1 MIEGGE
7 VVGWKQRS
15 IACWALVVVLWAGT
29 AAAEDSR
36 LLKAGDVFPD
46 FSLERSDG
54 SIWRM
59 SDYSEHPKIIMFW
72 ATWCPYCRKLFP
84 GIVALNRQYSDEG
97 LEIVA
102 INFRDD
108 GDTDAYARK
117 HGLNFDIVLSGDTL
131 AADVGVRGTPTVFV
145 LDRNNRI
152 QLRSSN
158 SNPEDPILA
167 QAVAAVTGS
176 AQ

>member
-7 VVGWKQRS
+7 VVGWKQRRG
-15 IACWALVVVLWAGT
+15 ACWALVIVLWAGT

-36 LLKAGDVFPD
+36 LNAGDVFPD

-84 GIVALNRQYSDEG
+84 GIVELNRQHADEG

-117 HGLNFDIVLSGDTL
+117 HGLDFDIVLSGDTL
-131 AADVGVRGTPTVFV
+131 AAVVGVRGTPTVFV

-158 SNPEDPILA
+158 SNPADPILA

-176 AQ
+176 AK

>member
-1 MIEGGE
+1 MIEGEE

-15 IACWALVVVLWAGT
+15 IACWALVIVLWAGT

-36 LLKAGDVFPD
+36 LLNAGDVFPD

-84 GIVALNRQYSDEG
+84 GIVALNRQYEAHG

-102 INFRDD
+102 VNFRDD

-117 HGLNFDIVLSGDTL
+117 HGLDFEHRAFWRHIGSRCRCTGH
-131 AADVGVRGTPTVFV
+131 ADSFCAGPE
-145 LDRNNRI
+145 
-152 QLRSSN
+152 QSN
-158 SNPEDPILA
+158 SAPF
-167 QAVAAVTGS
+167 V
-176 AQ
+176 